1 MLTVEA
7 VIILHNGP
15 EQNETVVSHYFME
28 SRTKQLHHIILWR
41 TEQNSCVT
49 LFYGTE
55 PVPTVLY
62 LHDWHDIVANT
73 ALCVELL

>member
-1 MLTVEA
+1 
-7 VIILHNGP
+7 
-15 EQNETVVSHYFME
+15 ME
-28 SRTKQLHHIILWR
+28 NRTKQLRHIILWR
-41 TEQNSCVT
+41 TERNSCVT